1 MKQTKLNKASKTLKE
16 FNKLFAQGAFKV
28 SFLHMG
34 EDDGSKYEVFAR
46 QTLS

>member
-16 FNKLFAQGAFKV
+16 FNKLFAQGQFKV